1 MPARRPPAARAGS
14 RRLENPTCEYTCIY
28 SLTTVYTHLYTAQD
42 FFFPN
47 AISQI
52 GDRHFLR
59 LLQPGTVF
67 WCTWRQR
74 AAREGV
80 RDTELR
86 GTAPPRAPQKGDR
99 HRIERQMKRK
109 TLTERHAD
117 RSRGDIRHEPPA
129 PQFGAAPLHNLV
141 PVPFSRQWASGRY
154 FLGEACPKCR
164 DGAHCRRAAE
174 RARLKGTPRSELEK
188 LTGAAASR
196 ASRARRAKKLRQRQ
210 PASPRFRDCP

>member
-52 GDRHFLR
+52 GDRHFFEI
-59 LLQPGTVF
+59 V
-67 WCTWRQR
+67 
-74 AAREGV
+74 AARNRVLVHLEAAGGAGGARHRIEGN
-80 RDTELR
+80 R
-86 GTAPPRAPQKGDR
+86 APRAPQKGDR

-141 PVPFSRQWASGRY
+141 PVPFSRQWASGGY

-164 DGAHCRRAAE
+164 DGAHCRRVAE